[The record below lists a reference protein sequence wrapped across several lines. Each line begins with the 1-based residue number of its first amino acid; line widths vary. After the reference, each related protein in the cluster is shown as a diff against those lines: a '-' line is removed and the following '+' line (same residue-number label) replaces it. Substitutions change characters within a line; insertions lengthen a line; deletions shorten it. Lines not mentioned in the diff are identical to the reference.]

1 MKKLAVII
9 LAAGKGERM
18 VSDRPKVLHHIL
30 GKSLLGHV
38 VSAAQT
44 LHPEK
49 IIVVVG
55 HKSDDVKKAFEKEAS
70 IEWVFQEQQLGTA
83 HAVLCAKQSLKDF
96 EGEVLILYG
105 DAPLLRAETLKEMR
119 EVSEKS
125 HADLLLATAHFQQ
138 PSGYGRILRN
148 HHGKIQEIVEEKEAS
163 SDEKK
168 IQEVNPGIY
177 LLDAQI
183 LHFLDKIEKS
193 IAKGEYY
200 LTDIVVEAL
209 KQKKVVE
216 TYLVPHED
224 EVKGI
229 NNKSQLAEATQI
241 LQKRINEAWM
251 AKGVTMVSP
260 ETTFIESS
268 VILEVDVIVHPGV
281 VITGNSKVGKGSE
294 ILAYSVIEES
304 IVGNGTRIGPF
315 AHLRPASVVGDE
327 AHVGNFVELKKT
339 TLGKGS
345 KANHLAYLGDA
356 VIGEKANIGAGTI
369 TCNYDGEKKFQT
381 IIEDG
386 AFIGSDTQL
395 VAPVKVGKKAYVGS
409 GTTVT
414 KDVPDGA
421 LALSRIEQKNIPNWK
436 KKGK

>member
-18 VSDRPKVLHHIL
+18 VSDRPKVLHHVL

-38 VSAAQT
+38 ISAAQT

-83 HAVLCAKQSLKDF
+83 HAVLCAKQALKDF

-148 HHGKIQEIVEEKEAS
+148 HYGKIREIVEEKEAS
-163 SDEKK
+163 AEEKK
-168 IQEVNPGIY
+168 IHEINPGIY
-177 LLDAQI
+177 LLDADL

-200 LTDIVVEAL
+200 LTDIVVESV
-209 KQKKVVE
+209 KQKRIIE
-216 TYLVPHED
+216 TYAVAHED

-229 NNKSQLAEATQI
+229 NNKSQLAEATKI
-241 LQKRINEAWM
+241 LQKRINEEWM
-251 AKGVTMVSP
+251 SKGVTMVSP
-260 ETTFIESS
+260 ETTFIETS
-268 VILEVDVIVHPGV
+268 VILEADVILHPGV
-281 VITGNSKVGKGSE
+281 VITGNSKIGKGSE

-304 IVGNGTRIGPF
+304 VVGSGVRIGPF